1 MSNVSATVITQRR
14 KRRNRTVRFASL
26 VAASA
31 LFLGACS
38 SDSGESSDATG
49 GDSKGTIGVSFPTV
63 EGPFFT
69 AALYGIT
76 EEAAALGYDVTIV
89 SAGGYGNVDTQVGQV
104 DDLIQQGVSG
114 ILLGA
119 ADPDA
124 LAPSIDAA
132 IAADIPVVAAG
143 EVLDGAVSSV
153 SASHCTLGTQMAEGV
168 AEVLPAGGT
177 LAALKGPA
185 GAFWA
190 EDRWECFARDLPAN
204 VEIIAEQ
211 SSEPSSAE
219 GLKLA
224 EDILQA
230 NPDVDIF
237 YGVDDTVGVGAAQA
251 IQQGPGC
258 DNVGVVT
265 AILGTQAEELLVEGC
280 IDYLV
285 AQQVVEIGRLSVQAV
300 VEAIEGGTPEE
311 LIEVD
316 NVIVTV
322 ETLPTVDIAALR
334 QPEGWKPQ
342 VS

>member
-1 MSNVSATVITQRR
+1 VSETLATSRR
-14 KRRNRTVRFASL
+14 KHRNRVVKLASFL
-26 VAASA
+26 AASA

-38 SDSGESSDATG
+38 TTTGETSSTTAG
-49 GDSKGTIGVSFPTV
+49 ESKGTIGVSFPTV

-132 IAADIPVVAAG
+132 VAADIPVVAAG

-153 SASHCTLGTQMAEGV
+153 SASHCALGTQMAEGV
-168 AEVLPAGGT
+168 AELLPDGGT

-190 EDRWECFARDLPAN
+190 EGRWECFVDDLPTN

-230 NPDVDIF
+230 NPNVDIF

-258 DNVGVVT
+258 ENVSVVT
-265 AILGTQAEELLVEGC
+265 AILGTQAEELLIEGC

-300 VEAIEGGTPEE
+300 VEAIEGGTPEV
-311 LIEVD
+311 LVEVD

-322 ETLPTVDIAALR
+322 ETLPTVDIAKLR
-334 QPEGWKPQ
+334 QPEGWKPK

>member
-1 MSNVSATVITQRR
+1 MSETLVTSRR
-14 KRRNRTVRFASL
+14 KHRNRVVKLASFL
-26 VAASA
+26 AASA

-38 SDSGESSDATG
+38 TTTGETSSTTAG
-49 GDSKGTIGVSFPTV
+49 ESKGTIGVSFPTV

-132 IAADIPVVAAG
+132 VAADIPVVAAG

-153 SASHCTLGTQMAEGV
+153 SASHCALGTQMAEGV
-168 AEVLPAGGT
+168 AELLPDGGT

-190 EDRWECFARDLPAN
+190 EGRWECFVDDLPTN

-230 NPDVDIF
+230 NPNVDIF

-258 DNVGVVT
+258 ENVSVVT
-265 AILGTQAEELLVEGC
+265 AILGTQAEELLIEGC

-300 VEAIEGGTPEE
+300 VEAIEGGTPEV
-311 LIEVD
+311 LVEVD

-322 ETLPTVDIAALR
+322 ETLPTVDIAKLR
-334 QPEGWKPQ
+334 QPEGWKPK